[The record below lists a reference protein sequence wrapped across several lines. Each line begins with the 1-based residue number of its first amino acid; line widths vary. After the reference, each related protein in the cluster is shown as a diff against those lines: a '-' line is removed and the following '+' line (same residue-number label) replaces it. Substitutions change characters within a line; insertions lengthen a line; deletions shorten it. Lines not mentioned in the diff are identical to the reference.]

1 MVTKRWGMLA
11 AVAVGLWLVG
21 PLSGQEPV
29 ATQQPFM
36 RAKLVHAQKLLEG
49 LALRDLN
56 SVADHAQKLSLL
68 SLESTWQVYH
78 TGEYEQFS
86 REFRR
91 ATQAMSDAA
100 KANNL
105 DQATLAYVDMT
116 LKCVNCHQHVRDLQN
131 KSSGDLRK
139 LAE

>member
-1 MVTKRWGMLA
+1 MVTKHWGLLA
-11 AVAVGLWLVG
+11 VLVMGCWSAG
-21 PLSGQEPV
+21 PVTGQEPV

-68 SLESTWQVYH
+68 SLESTWEVYH

-116 LKCVNCHQHVRDLQN
+116 LKCVNCHRHVRDVQS